1 MNRTEAN
8 RYGLPLSTRQE
19 SRMQHLRYE
28 QKTEGQR
35 LDTLKKVLQARLHAE
50 TKQAKEIRAA

>member
-8 RYGLPLSTRQE
+8 RYGRPLMTQQE

-35 LDTLKKVLQARLHAE
+35 LDTLKKVLQAKLHAE
-50 TKQAKEIRAA
+50 TKGIRAA

>member
-8 RYGLPLSTRQE
+8 RYGLPLSAEQE

-28 QKTEGQR
+28 HKTEGQR
-35 LDTLKKVLQARLHAE
+35 LDSLKKVLQAKLHVE
-50 TKQAKEIRAA
+50 TKEAEEIRAA